1 MSSQS
6 ISFKPTTVIKNI
18 SWGIDGKHT
27 AWLIFGF
34 LLISLVGWLYL
45 VQASAVTSAS
55 LEVNIL
61 HQKITDL
68 SRQNDV
74 LRARI
79 AEAESMARIQQRAT
93 ELQMAPTAPA
103 NIEYM
108 VVPNLPPL
116 ATEPAIP
123 GNIPAATPP
132 TVSRHWYDGIIDWF
146 AGVNHN

>member
-6 ISFKPTTVIKNI
+6 ISFKPTNAIKHI

-27 AWLIFGF
+27 AWLIAGF
-34 LLISLVGWLYL
+34 LLVSLVGWLYL

-55 LEVNIL
+55 LEVNTL
-61 HQKITDL
+61 RGKITDL

-93 ELQMAPTAPA
+93 ELQLMPTAPA

-116 ATEPAIP
+116 TDEPASGGSIS
-123 GNIPAATPP
+123 PAAPP
-132 TVSRHWYDGIIDWF
+132 ATGRHWYDGIIDWF
-146 AGVNHN
+146 AGVGHN

>member
-6 ISFKPTTVIKNI
+6 ISFKPTTTIKNI

-27 AWLIFGF
+27 AWLIVGF

-55 LEVNIL
+55 LEVNTL
-61 HQKITDL
+61 RQEITDL

-79 AEAESMARIQQRAT
+79 AEAEAMGRIQRRAA
-93 ELQMAPTAPA
+93 ELQLMPTAPA

-116 ATEPAIP
+116 VDESAIA
-123 GNIPAATPP
+123 GSIPAATPP
-132 TVSRHWYDGIIDWF
+132 IAGHHWYDGIIDWF
-146 AGVNHN
+146 AGVGHN